1 MSVIIEQVDEHDT
14 RLWRFIK
21 HYVDEARKDE
31 DYSCIEGIGI
41 DETSKKGQNYI
52 TVVVDLKE
60 KKVIFVTDGKD
71 SKTVDSFVEDFIAH
85 KGNKDNI
92 KVVTCDMSLGF
103 KKGIEDNFRNAETVI
118 DKFHVIKHMNEAID
132 ETRRE
137 EVKTN
142 GELKRT
148 RYLWLKNDKNLSEAQ
163 KAKKESLMKKHLK
176 TGRAMMIREELQSI
190 YEEAP
195 GRDEAEERMGK
206 LLGWIARCR
215 IPQVKK
221 FGKMVKEHW
230 EEILNYFSYRVTNAI
245 LEGTNSI
252 IQNIKRRARGF
263 RNDEYFKTMI
273 YLVCGK
279 LPMRRYT
286 AMV

>member
-1 MSVIIEQVDEHDT
+1 
-14 RLWRFIK
+14 
-21 HYVDEARKDE
+21 
-31 DYSCIEGIGI
+31 
-41 DETSKKGQNYI
+41 
-52 TVVVDLKE
+52 
-60 KKVIFVTDGKD
+60 
-71 SKTVDSFVEDFIAH
+71 
-85 KGNKDNI
+85 
-92 KVVTCDMSLGF
+92 MSLGF

-142 GELKRT
+142 EELKRT

-163 KAKKESLMKKHLK
+163 KAKKETLMKKHLK

-230 EEILNYFSYRVTNAI
+230 EEILNYFSYRVMNAI

-273 YLVCGK
+273 YLVYGK